1 MAITL
6 PTFTPLED
14 SLFLTLYARALDNRR
29 PHPILGDAMADQI
42 VRTADYDF
50 GQLHID
56 TNLILNV
63 ALRAKKLDQVASAF
77 LARHP
82 DAVGLDLGAGLDTRF
97 ERLAPPATVD
107 WYDVDFPAVA
117 AARQRLIPEHPNA
130 HVIGAD
136 VRDPD
141 WLDAIPSDRPA
152 IIVADGLMGFLTQDE
167 LVSLWNRLINHFP
180 SGEIVFNSYTRFAI
194 WIAHH
199 ARGTKSVAD
208 LVKFP
213 GMDDPRAP
221 EALEPQAAAGQGDPA
236 QPGTRGRPVPT
247 GLAPVPPAGSAQHR
261 LVPDGNHRPALPL
274 LKRFAVAHP
283 VPPDTAFSRPGQRT
297 PGRPPAALHHP
308 ASRPR

>member
-1 MAITL
+1 MSITL

-29 PHPILGDAMADQI
+29 SHPILGDATADEI
-42 VRTADYDF
+42 VRATDYDY
-50 GQLHID
+50 GQLRVD
-56 TNLILNV
+56 TNLILS
-63 ALRAKKLDQVASAF
+63 ASLRAKKLDQVASEF

-107 WYDVDFPAVA
+107 WYDLDFPTAA
-117 AARQRLIPEHPNA
+117 AARKNLIPERPNV

-141 WLDAIPSDRPA
+141 WLDAIPGGRPA
-152 IIVADGLMGFLTQDE
+152 VIVADGMMAFLSQDE
-167 LVSLWNRLINHFP
+167 LVSLWNRLVSHFP

-194 WIAHH
+194 WIAQH

-221 EALEPQAAAGQGDPA
+221 EGWNPRLQLVREIVLSREPEVAEFP
-236 QPGTRGRPVPT
+236 PGWRRF
-247 GLAPVPPAGSAQHR
+247 HR
-261 LVPDGNHRPALPL
+261 LAAHSTALARMGTIVL
-274 LKRFAVAHP
+274 HYRF
-283 VPPDTAFSRPGQRT
+283 
-297 PGRPPAALHHP
+297 
-308 ASRPR
+308 

>member
-14 SLFLTLYARALDNRR
+14 SLWLTLCARALDNRS
-29 PHPILGDAMADQI
+29 PQPILGDATADQI
-42 VRTADYDF
+42 VRTLDYDYE
-50 GQLHID
+50 QLHMD

-63 ALRAKKLDQVASAF
+63 ALRAEKLDQVAAGF

-117 AARQRLIPEHPNA
+117 TARERLIPQHPNA

-136 VRDPD
+136 VTEEA
-141 WLDAIPSDRPA
+141 WLDAIPSSRPA
-152 IIVADGLMGFLTQDE
+152 MIVADGLMGFLTQE
-167 LVSLWNRLINHFP
+167 QLMSLLNRLVRHFP
-180 SGEIVFNSYTRFAI
+180 SGELVFNSYTRFAI
-194 WIAHH
+194 WVARH

-213 GMDDPRAP
+213 GMDDPREP
-221 EALEPQAAAGQGDPA
+221 ERWNPKLHLVREILLSREPEVA
-236 QPGTRGRPVPT
+236 QFPPGWRRY
-247 GLAPVPPAGSAQHR
+247 HR
-261 LVPDGNHRPALPL
+261 LAAHSTAWSRTGTIVLHY
-274 LKRFAVAHP
+274 RF
-283 VPPDTAFSRPGQRT
+283 
-297 PGRPPAALHHP
+297 
-308 ASRPR
+308 